1 MSAPH
6 DIIDVKVVL
15 HGRLLLRFADG
26 VEGEL
31 EVSEALRGPVF
42 EVAGTEAGFRQVSI
56 DPEGH
61 TVCWPGGADLAPDV
75 LHRAV
80 SDGTDMSTARK
91 ALTREMRARLD
102 AITASNAA

>member
-6 DIIDVKVVL
+6 DITAVEVVS

-26 VEGEL
+26 ASGEID
-31 EVSEALRGPVF
+31 VSESLRGPVF
-42 EVAGTEAGFRQVSI
+42 EIARTADGFAQVSI

-80 SDGTDMSTARK
+80 SDGADIASARQ
-91 ALTREMRARLD
+91 ALTSEMRERLD
-102 AITASNAA
+102 AITAANAA